1 MESHSTHAS
10 SPRTAQNR
18 IPPMLTPLESHK
30 IALYRP
36 RLFFTAP
43 NRTELPSI
51 APNRALE
58 VLSVGAA
65 ATTRLEPAFVAGS
78 GATSPTARLS
88 FTLDSGASSCFFRDC
103 TNLTPLHTPV
113 TVALADPSVGS
124 VVAKSTTTLPCPAAP
139 SGFFTGYYTPSFSR
153 NLVGVSHL
161 HDLEVVTTFPLHEP
175 VASCTLGATGAPL
188 ATFYREPGSSLS
200 PRVTCP
206 TSSLA
211 CAAVHSLRQGST
223 ARCPSLLLVPP
234 HHDSLADPALGCQE
248 RYFLVVVDDYSRY
261 TTLFPLRR
269 KADVPT
275 VLEPWLLARGGIQ
288 GPCGL
293 RLHSDRG
300 VRYAAH
306 QLNLWPSDARPRVTP
321 IFLWTGFPGV
331 AADYCIWGCL
341 AHVRA
346 PGANK
351 LSARTCAYVFLGFP
365 FDASGWVFYDP
376 VTHQFFHFRR
386 SSPPQRLVLVVFGG
400 AGGAVAEGEGTG
412 AAGARCASFG
422 GARGV
427 RVETTLEEDT
437 AIST

>member
-1 MESHSTHAS
+1 MLDNALTKLLRGGVVREARQLLYRATTSRSGSATTSTLANSTLTSSTTPAAS
-10 SPRTAQNR
+10 TTPIASTTPAASTTPFASTAATPRATPTAST
-18 IPPMLTPLESHK
+18 PATSTAGATPTPLSPF
-30 IALYRP
+30 ALAVV
-36 RLFFTAP
+36 AP
-43 NRTELPSI
+43 STWSRRSANLPSTKEVDSI
-51 APNRALE
+51 NSALE

-153 NLVGVSHL
+153 NLDGTSPSGL
-161 HDLEVVTTFPLHEP
+161 
-175 VASCTLGATGAPL
+175 
-188 ATFYREPGSSLS
+188 RS

-386 SSPPQRLVLVVFGG
+386 VG
-400 AGGAVAEGEGTG
+400 
-412 AAGARCASFG
+412 
-422 GARGV
+422 
-427 RVETTLEEDT
+427 
-437 AIST
+437 